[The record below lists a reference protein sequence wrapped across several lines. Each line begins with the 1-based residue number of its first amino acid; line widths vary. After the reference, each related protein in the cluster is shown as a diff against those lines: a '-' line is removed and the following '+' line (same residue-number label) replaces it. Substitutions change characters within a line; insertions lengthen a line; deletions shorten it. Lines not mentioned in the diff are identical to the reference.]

1 MRFYYLFTLLAIYM
15 SSYSQTPTQID
26 SLGYKFKIDIPE
38 GSEYQFLESSTKEEA
53 KDPVYETYLQIVL
66 KLDEHFIYVNALK
79 TSDFDK
85 ERAKT
90 GWLTDSQTK
99 ISAETNHS
107 LVICTKDNA
116 FEESHILYHK
126 VLPASEYTFNVFFQS
141 LTLSEVERLIQIFD
155 NVCE

>member
-26 SLGYKFKIDIPE
+26 SLGYKFSINLPE
-38 GSEYQFLESSTKEEA
+38 GSEFKFLDTYYREEV
-53 KDPVYETYLQIVL
+53 KDPVYKTDLQIIL

-90 GWLTDSQTK
+90 GWLSDSQTK

-107 LVICTKDNA
+107 LVICTKYNA

-155 NVCE
+155 NVRE